1 MTTDQDN
8 QKDFLAWW
16 REDFS
21 PAVVAARRAF
31 EPHLQLLQNLSSV
44 INQAI
49 SSFIKEHHETID
61 LWIGFSKIYPQ
72 LEPHINSI
80 VSGLKDPEFEIGND
94 VVQLA
99 HVFES
104 IDLQKDPASSSILD
118 VISNE
123 TFQRSLEDLYASLS
137 LDQDR
142 LPLIK
147 EALDLHNKRHY
158 AGSICLLYG
167 LIEGTLTESFEKA
180 NYILISNR
188 KINPI
193 GTDGKVNNKS
203 NLTGLTPKLDHAIK
217 HQDQLKDYYEKIKT
231 YELVAR
237 DPDQTIPKTRN
248 EILHGGSTSFNT
260 EKRSAQLILWLYSSI
275 LHVQALGV

>member
-8 QKDFLAWW
+8 QRDFLTRW
-16 REDFS
+16 REDFA
-21 PAVVAARRAF
+21 PAVVASKKAF
-31 EPHLQLLQNLSSV
+31 EPRLLLLQNLSA

-49 SSFIKEHHETID
+49 NSFIKKHQETIN
-61 LWIGFSKIYPQ
+61 LWVIFSKTYPQ
-72 LEPHINSI
+72 LEPHVDNI
-80 VSGLKDPEFEIGND
+80 VNGLKDPEFEIGFD

-123 TFQRSLEDLYASLS
+123 SFQRSLEDLYASSS

-147 EALDLHNKRHY
+147 EALDLHNKHHY

-167 LIEGTLTESFEKA
+167 LIEGTLTESFQKA
-180 NYILISNR
+180 NYILINNR
-188 KINPI
+188 KVNPV
-193 GTDGKVNNKS
+193 GTDGEVDNKT
-203 NLTGLTPKLDHAIK
+203 NLTGLTPKLDHVIT
-217 HQDQLKDYYEKIKT
+217 HQDQLQDYYKKIKT
-231 YELVAR
+231 YELVAG

-248 EILHGGSTSFNT
+248 EILHGSSTSFNT